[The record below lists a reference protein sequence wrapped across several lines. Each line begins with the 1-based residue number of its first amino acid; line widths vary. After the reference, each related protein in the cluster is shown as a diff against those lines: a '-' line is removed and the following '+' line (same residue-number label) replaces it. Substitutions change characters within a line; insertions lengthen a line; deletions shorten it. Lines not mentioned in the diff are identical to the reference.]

1 MNGAQRESVVIAH
14 PGIKAWAKENQPPAR
29 IETSQNLTVAIFLLQ
44 AQGGGSAFS
53 LLFTFASIGLV
64 FYFLVFRPQQQQQRR
79 QKEMLADLK
88 IGDRVVT
95 RGGIRGTIVALKE
108 KEGVI
113 HLRVPPEQVK
123 LEVLRNAI
131 ETVERPDEE
140 QK

>member
-1 MNGAQRESVVIAH
+1 M
-14 PGIKAWAKENQPPAR
+14 
-29 IETSQNLTVAIFLLQ
+29 TVANFLLQ
-44 AQGGGSAFS
+44 AQGGGSIAG

-64 FYFLVFRPQQQQQRR
+64 FYFLVFRPQQKQQQRH
-79 QKEMLADLK
+79 QQMLANLK

-95 RGGIRGTIVALKE
+95 RGGIRGTVVALKE
-108 KEGVI
+108 KEEVI

-123 LEVLRNAI
+123 LEILRSAV

>member
-1 MNGAQRESVVIAH
+1 
-14 PGIKAWAKENQPPAR
+14 
-29 IETSQNLTVAIFLLQ
+29 LTVANFLLQ
-44 AQGGGSAFS
+44 AQGGGSIAG

-64 FYFLVFRPQQQQQRR
+64 FYFLVFRPQQKQQQRH
-79 QKEMLADLK
+79 QQMLANLK

-95 RGGIRGTIVALKE
+95 RGGIRGTVVALKE
-108 KEGVI
+108 KEEVI

-123 LEVLRNAI
+123 LEILRSAV

>member
-1 MNGAQRESVVIAH
+1 M
-14 PGIKAWAKENQPPAR
+14 
-29 IETSQNLTVAIFLLQ
+29 AIFLLQ
-44 AQGGGSAFS
+44 AQGGGNVFG
-53 LLFTFASIGLV
+53 LLLTFASIGLV

-79 QKEMLADLK
+79 HREMLADLK

-95 RGGIRGTIVALKE
+95 RGGIRGTVVALKE

-123 LEVLRNAI
+123 LEVLRSAI
-131 ETVERPDEE
+131 ETVERPGEE